1 MHIYDAVAPS
11 YGDVFDDIA
20 LRRFEWPWL
29 RGCIKK
35 LAPKTI
41 LDLGCGN
48 GYLSAALL
56 PLVPCVCAADPSPVM
71 AGLARARLGE
81 AARTVEAGA
90 EALPF
95 DGASFDAVVSFLSFR
110 YMRWDRALGEIFRVL
125 GNRGTLIIIDLFESS
140 FNPLRLPW
148 YAKTWLLTRAQYA
161 ARRDYRLKLLALQ
174 RNPLW
179 QKMLAAH
186 PKRPLS
192 PALTEIRKR
201 FIIKKQKILSLGLRG
216 KTVALVCEKP
226 VPEDGNA

>member
-1 MHIYDAVAPS
+1 MNIYDDVAPF
-11 YGDVFDDIA
+11 YGAVFDDIA

-29 RGCIKK
+29 KAFIKR

-56 PLVPCVCAADPSPVM
+56 PLVPCVCAVDPSPVM
-71 AGLARARLGE
+71 VRLARERLGE

-95 DGASFDAVVSFLSFR
+95 DDASFDAVVSFLSFR

-125 GNRGTLIIIDLFESS
+125 RSGGTLIIIDLFESS
-140 FNPLRLPW
+140 FNLFCLPW
-148 YAKTWLLTRAQYA
+148 YAKTWLLTRVQYA
-161 ARRDYRLKLLALQ
+161 ARRDYRAKLLALQ

-179 QKMLAAH
+179 QKMTAGH
-186 PKRPLS
+186 PKRPL
-192 PALTEIRKR
+192 PQALTEIRKN
-201 FIIKKQKILSLGLRG
+201 FIIRERKLLSLGLRG
-216 KTVALVCEKP
+216 KTAALVCEKP
-226 VPEDGNA
+226 AAENADG